1 MKSKNVSMR
10 VFFVFVIFELLSA
23 CSRPQQPSDT
33 KAEPVRQQQP
43 VLNSNSDTV
52 LKYKEIEA
60 DAIINNSKW
69 KPLTGNVN
77 VSVTQDH
84 KKYYAIMLTDGVNNV
99 ILTYNGKET
108 TGKVNT
114 GDFFSASVLDATGIP
129 YICSDGYIQFT
140 RFDTIARRMSARFRL
155 KCYKGGT
162 SPMDISSASFNDLSW

>member
-84 KKYYAIMLTDGVNNV
+84 KSTTQLCSLMVSIMLFLLITE
-99 ILTYNGKET
+99 ET
-108 TGKVNT
+108 TSKVNT
-114 GDFFSASVLDATGIP
+114 GDFFNHLFWMQRAFHIVLTDIFSLP
-129 YICSDGYIQFT
+129 DLIQ
-140 RFDTIARRMSARFRL
+140 
-155 KCYKGGT
+155 
-162 SPMDISSASFNDLSW
+162 

>member
-84 KKYYAIMLTDGVNNV
+84 KKHYAIMLTDGVNNV
-99 ILTYNGKET
+99 ILTYSGKET
-108 TGKVNT
+108 TSRVAT
-114 GDFFSASVLDATGIP
+114 GDSFSASVLDATGNP

-140 RFDTIARRMSARFRL
+140 RFDTVERKISAKFQL
-155 KCYKGGT
+155 NCTKSGS
-162 SPMDISSASFNDLSW
+162 SPLNITKASFNDLSW